1 MNKVIAWVKLC
12 RVLLCCSLLL
22 PLLYAC
28 STSVAPAL
36 PATPSG
42 EEALPSQDYII
53 GSEDSVEVQVWK
65 NPDLSRTVTVR
76 PDGKI
81 SLPLIGDVQAAGQ
94 SAAQLTEAVTEKL
107 KTYYKEPAQVAVIV
121 HQVNSYA
128 IYVLGEV
135 KGQGKHVVRSGT
147 TFLQSISLAGGFT
160 PFASKNK
167 ITLRHRSGD
176 GKETVLL
183 IRYKDV
189 LAGQQANLILK
200 PGDTI
205 IVP

>member
-1 MNKVIAWVKLC
+1 MPA
-12 RVLLCCSLLL
+12 RTAT
-22 PLLYAC
+22 PAGE
-28 STSVAPAL
+28 AAL
-36 PATPSG
+36 PP
-42 EEALPSQDYII
+42 QDYII
-53 GSEDSVEVQVWK
+53 GSEDTVEVQVWK

-94 SAAQLTEAVTEKL
+94 SAAQLTEAITEKL
-107 KTYYKEPAQVAVIV
+107 KAYYKEPAQVTVIIN
-121 HQVNSYA
+121 QVNSYA
-128 IYVLGEV
+128 IYILGEV
-135 KGQGKHVVRSGT
+135 KKQGKHSVRSGT
-147 TFLQSISLAGGFT
+147 TFLQAISLAEGFT

-167 ITLRHRSGD
+167 ITLHRKADD
-176 GKETVLL
+176 GKERVHL
-183 IRYKDV
+183 IRYKDI